1 VWRGCEERKEV
12 WRLVKGEKRHER
24 VEWWGCVSLARGG
37 GEQREEKRQR
47 GGERERRR
55 RRS

>member
-1 VWRGCEERKEV
+1 MWRGCEERKEV